1 MSHNVLI
8 FLTPIEQE
16 LERGE
21 AVQKAKQRVLSS
33 PISYTTKGRPRL
45 EEYPDC
51 ALSISHSQHWLAVAI
66 GPLGTPLGIDVEEK
80 AQQAERTLPRYSTA
94 EEQTLLNKYGLP
106 PIQLWTAKEAVY
118 KAHSEQLSK
127 GINQI
132 EMVSPTLCIATTDSG
147 EQLPQSV
154 HSQYLAIEKLYLTVA
169 TDIEIELLII

>member
-1 MSHNVLI
+1 MSSKVLI
-8 FLTPIEQE
+8 FLTPIEQK

-21 AVQKAKQRVLSS
+21 AVQRAKQRVLSS
-33 PISYTTKGRPRL
+33 PFSYTTKGRPRL
-45 EEYPDC
+45 EEHPDC

-80 AQQAERTLPRYSTA
+80 AQQAERILPRYSTA
-94 EEQTLLNKYGLP
+94 EEQTLLKKYGLP

-154 HSQYLAIEKLYLTVA
+154 HSQYLSIEKLYLTVA
-169 TDIEIELLII
+169 TDDEIELRTV

>member
-1 MSHNVLI
+1 MSRKVLI
-8 FLTPIEQE
+8 FLTPIEQK

-21 AVQKAKQRVLSS
+21 AVQRAKQRVLSS

-45 EEYPDC
+45 EEHPDC

-94 EEQTLLNKYGLP
+94 EEQTLLKKYGLP

-169 TDIEIELLII
+169 TDDEIELRTV

>member
-1 MSHNVLI
+1 MTPKVLI

-16 LERGE
+16 QEREE
-21 AVQKAKQRVLSS
+21 AVQRAKQRILSS
-33 PISYTTKGRPRL
+33 PISHTAKGRPWL
-45 EEYPDC
+45 EEHPNC

-80 AQQAERTLPRYSTA
+80 TQQAERTLPRYSTA
-94 EEQTLLNKYGLP
+94 EEQTLLKKYGLP

-132 EMVSPTLCIATTDSG
+132 EMVSPTLYIATTDSG
-147 EQLPQSV
+147 EQVAQTV
-154 HSQYLAIEKLYLTVA
+154 HSQYLPIKKLYLSVA

>member
-1 MSHNVLI
+1 M
-8 FLTPIEQE
+8 
-16 LERGE
+16 
-21 AVQKAKQRVLSS
+21 
-33 PISYTTKGRPRL
+33 
-45 EEYPDC
+45 
-51 ALSISHSQHWLAVAI
+51 AI

-80 AQQAERTLPRYSTA
+80 AQQAERILPRYSTA
-94 EEQTLLNKYGLP
+94 EEQTLLKKYGLP

-154 HSQYLAIEKLYLTVA
+154 HSQYLSIEKLYLTVA
-169 TDIEIELLII
+169 TDDEIELRTV